1 MVTFREAYDATR
13 KALSKK
19 KKKKKK

>member
-13 KALSKK
+13 EALSKK
-19 KKKKKK
+19 KKKKMK